1 MKMAHTKTIRG
12 IFCALILTLAP
23 AGFVY
28 AQTSTFT
35 YQGRF
40 TDGGTAASGTYD
52 MQFKLFDSP
61 TVGAGNQI
69 GSTIANPAVLVSSG
83 VFTVKLDYGAG
94 AFTGAEIEFH
104 SED

>member
-12 IFCALILTLAP
+12 IFCALILTLAT

-40 TDGGTAASGTYD
+40 TDGGTAAGGNYD
-52 MQFKLFDSP
+52 MQFKVCDSP
-61 TVGAGNQI
+61 TLGAGHQI
-69 GSTIANPAVLVSSG
+69 GSTIANPAVLVSGG
-83 VFTVKLDYGAG
+83 VFTVQLDLGAAAFSG
-94 AFTGAEIEFH
+94 A
-104 SED
+104 DR